1 VVGAVSIGSSAC
13 FKVSMVILFCESW
26 SRAKL
31 ADGPIFTHGVR
42 ANPQRRPP
50 AWPFPSAG
58 WRAFSPGQN
67 YLLSATVGPTVNESI
82 VHLSVAFW
90 QFPPRDDGLLRNRQK
105 GEVAMEPTRLHRM
118 LQSVMTRRP
127 RKVTSFVRS
136 IEVHPQIAVYGSQRM
151 CLSCGAITARSKP
164 FCLECGE
171 LLPAV

>member
-1 VVGAVSIGSSAC
+1 MRALQHGPVTKQPRALRYIKTAARMCLGGRNSLRATRDQKTETSA
-13 FKVSMVILFCESW
+13 
-26 SRAKL
+26 
-31 ADGPIFTHGVR
+31 
-42 ANPQRRPP
+42 
-50 AWPFPSAG
+50 AWPFLSAG

-105 GEVAMEPTRLHRM
+105 SEVAMEPTRFHRM

-127 RKVTSFVRS
+127 RKVTSLVRP

-151 CLSCGAITARSKP
+151 CRSCGAITARAKP

-171 LLPAV
+171 LLPAA